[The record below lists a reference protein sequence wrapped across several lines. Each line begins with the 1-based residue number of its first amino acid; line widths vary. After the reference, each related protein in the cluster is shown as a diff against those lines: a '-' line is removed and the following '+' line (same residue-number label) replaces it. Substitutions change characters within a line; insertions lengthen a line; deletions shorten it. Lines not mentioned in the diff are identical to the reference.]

1 MAMLHLQPVPAT
13 EPTPEPYAEAVARLA
28 GIRHALRLVDPCG
41 GGPAPDS
48 DDDAIACAW
57 NEAPHTRQRR
67 FDVHSARLVGATAA
81 GLEALLAERQ
91 KGREPNKEASQALV
105 DQIRRELAQVSRLIL
120 A

>member
-1 MAMLHLQPVPAT
+1 MLHLLPQSVP
-13 EPTPEPYAEAVARLA
+13 EPAGEPYAEAVARLA

-48 DDDAIACAW
+48 DDDQAVACAW
-57 NEAPHTRQRR
+57 NGASHTRQRR
-67 FDVHSARLVGATAA
+67 FDAHSARLVGATAA
-81 GLEALLAERQ
+81 GLEALLEERQ

>member
-1 MAMLHLQPVPAT
+1 MLHLQPVPET
-13 EPTPEPYAEAVARLA
+13 EPTPGPYAEAVARLA

-48 DDDAIACAW
+48 DNDQAVACAW
-57 NEAPHTRQRR
+57 NEASHTRQRQ
-67 FDVHSARLVGATAA
+67 FDAHSARLVGATAA
-81 GLEALLAERQ
+81 GLEALLEERQ
-91 KGREPNKEASQALV
+91 KGREPNKEASQTLV

>member
-1 MAMLHLQPVPAT
+1 MLHLQPVPAT
-13 EPTPEPYAEAVARLA
+13 EPTPYAEAVARLA

-41 GGPAPDS
+41 GGPAPDAE
-48 DDDAIACAW
+48 DEQIACAW
-57 NEAPHTRQRR
+57 NQAPDAKQRR
-67 FDVHSARLVGATAA
+67 FDAHSARLVGATAA

-91 KGREPNKEASQALV
+91 KGREPNRGASQALV

>member
-1 MAMLHLQPVPAT
+1 MLHLQPVPTT

-41 GGPAPDS
+41 GGPAPDEQ
-48 DDDAIACAW
+48 DDQEIACAW

-67 FDVHSARLVGATAA
+67 FDAHSARLVGATAA

-91 KGREPNKEASQALV
+91 KGREPNREASQALV

>member
-1 MAMLHLQPVPAT
+1 MLNLVPQPEFGPRT
-13 EPTPEPYAEAVARLA
+13 EPYAEAVARLA
-28 GIRHALRLVDPCG
+28 TIRHALRLVDPCG

-48 DDDAIACAW
+48 EDEVIACAW
-57 NEAPHTRQRR
+57 NGAADAQQRR
-67 FDVHSARLVGATAA
+67 FDAHSARLVGATAA

-91 KGREPNKEASQALV
+91 KGREPNQEASQALV

>member
-1 MAMLHLQPVPAT
+1 MLHLQPVPTT
-13 EPTPEPYAEAVARLA
+13 ERTPEPYAEAVARLA

-41 GGPAPDS
+41 GGPAPDEE
-48 DDDAIACAW
+48 DDQEIACAW

-67 FDVHSARLVGATAA
+67 FDAHSARLVGATAA

-91 KGREPNKEASQALV
+91 KGREPNREASQALV

>member
-1 MAMLHLQPVPAT
+1 MLHLQPVPAT

-28 GIRHALRLVDPCG
+28 GIRHALRLVAPCG
-41 GGPAPDS
+41 GGPAPDEE
-48 DDDAIACAW
+48 DDREIACAW

-67 FDVHSARLVGATAA
+67 FDAHSARLVGATAA

-91 KGREPNKEASQALV
+91 KGREPNREASQALV

>member
-1 MAMLHLQPVPAT
+1 MLHLQPVPAT

-41 GGPAPDS
+41 GGPAPDT
-48 DDDAIACAW
+48 DDEQIACAW
-57 NEAPHTRQRR
+57 NHAPNAKQRR
-67 FDVHSARLVGATAA
+67 FDAHSARLVGATAA
-81 GLEALLAERQ
+81 GLEALLGERQ

-105 DQIRRELAQVSRLIL
+105 DQIRHELAQVSRLIL

>member
-1 MAMLHLQPVPAT
+1 MT

-41 GGPAPDS
+41 GGPAPDEQ
-48 DDDAIACAW
+48 DDQEIACAW

-67 FDVHSARLVGATAA
+67 FDAHSARLVGATAA

-91 KGREPNKEASQALV
+91 KGREPNREASQALV